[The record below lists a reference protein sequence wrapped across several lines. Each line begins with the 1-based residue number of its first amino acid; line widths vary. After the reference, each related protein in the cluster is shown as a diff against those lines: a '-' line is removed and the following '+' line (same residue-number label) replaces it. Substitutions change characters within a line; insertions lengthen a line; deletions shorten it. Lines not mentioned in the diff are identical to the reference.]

1 MVHRLLCVLVSVEAC
16 VLCRV
21 VVMALSFLLFW
32 YPNETDLLSLGDIQK
47 KRKRERERER
57 ERERKHRREARML
70 IRYLA
75 PV

>member
-1 MVHRLLCVLVSVEAC
+1 MVHRLLRVLVSVEAC